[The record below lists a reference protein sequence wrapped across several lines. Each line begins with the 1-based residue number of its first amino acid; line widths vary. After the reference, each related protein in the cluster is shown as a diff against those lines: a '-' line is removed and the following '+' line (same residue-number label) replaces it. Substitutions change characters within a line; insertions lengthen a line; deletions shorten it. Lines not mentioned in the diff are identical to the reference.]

1 MDMCA
6 KMILIKELGYTGH
19 TVNQFNKLIAL
30 ARPAGKEKL
39 P

>member
-1 MDMCA
+1 
-6 KMILIKELGYTGH
+6 MIVIKELGYTGH
-19 TVNQFNKLIAL
+19 AVNQFNKLIAL

>member
-1 MDMCA
+1 MYA
-6 KMILIKELGYTGH
+6 KMILIEVQDYTGH
-19 TVNQFNKLIAL
+19 SVNRYNKLIAL

>member
-1 MDMCA
+1 MCA
-6 KMILIKELGYTGH
+6 KMILIEVLGYTGH

-30 ARPAGKEKL
+30 ARPTGKEKL

>member
-1 MDMCA
+1 MCA
-6 KMILIKELGYTGH
+6 KMILIKELVYTGH

-30 ARPAGKEKL
+30 DRPAGKEKL

>member
-1 MDMCA
+1 MDICA
-6 KMILIKELGYTGH
+6 KTILIKELGYTGH

>member
-1 MDMCA
+1 MCA
-6 KMILIKELGYTGH
+6 KIILIEVLGYTGH
-19 TVNQFNKLIAL
+19 SVNRFNKLIAL

>member
-1 MDMCA
+1 MCA
-6 KMILIKELGYTGH
+6 KMTLTEVQDYPGH

-30 ARPAGKEKL
+30 ARPAGEEKL

>member
-1 MDMCA
+1 MCA
-6 KMILIKELGYTGH
+6 KMILIEVQDYIVHTGK
-19 TVNQFNKLIAL
+19 QFNKLIAL

>member
-1 MDMCA
+1 MYA
-6 KMILIKELGYTGH
+6 KMILTEVLGYTGH
-19 TVNQFNKLIAL
+19 SVNRYNKLIAL

>member
-1 MDMCA
+1 M
-6 KMILIKELGYTGH
+6 KELGYTGH